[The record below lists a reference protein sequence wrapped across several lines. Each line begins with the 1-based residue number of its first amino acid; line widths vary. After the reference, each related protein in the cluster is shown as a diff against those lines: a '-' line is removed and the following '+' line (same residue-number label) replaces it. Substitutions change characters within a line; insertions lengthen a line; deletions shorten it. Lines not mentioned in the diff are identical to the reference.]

1 MAIIDDTKFS
11 MYMSTPTIISY
22 ILVCSVVI
30 QNWNKIKN
38 IQNNITNEPD
48 DNMFIK
54 AVKKVVKKIQYILSV
69 VFILVLIFFFTTQ
82 DNSGASSFTTITFL
96 NYFFMIVGL
105 VAIVAIY
112 FVGTIF
118 NLLPLLNK
126 NRNYGNMMK
135 NFVFY
140 IILAY
145 TSITIYNFSIFK
157 KTFTR
162 TKKQDDTYETNY
174 GTYVSGGHRFYI
186 LLLQGIFYFL
196 FLFIFN
202 NYSEKYKIF
211 GNEMIPNGKK
221 IIGVIASFY
230 YILMLI
236 LFIYF
241 AQNAI
246 SGGYWVVI
254 ILGIVLLL
262 LELGKAFGNS
272 GWITYVLDRM
282 DYVWHANKLFNITV
296 SRFLFLVM
304 LVIVAI
310 MYTKNEN
317 VDGIFS
323 LVTVFFA
330 FFQMVAFFIPLDIIN
345 ENMNADD
352 SINIKILDLAKA
364 IIVPAMTLYT
374 SFLFIGINYT
384 EYLSKIILYI
394 IGLVFVIVIMALMVV
409 YKSKIA
415 SIFSIFSNSNINNNS
430 NGKMMKHAVNI
441 IGAMMIIGIIL
452 MYLIK
457 IFSL

>member
-38 IQNNITNEPD
+38 IQNNIINEQN

-54 AVKKVVKKIQYILSV
+54 VVKEVLKNIQYILLV
-69 VFILVLIFFFTTQ
+69 VFILVFIFFFTTH
-82 DNSGASSFTTITFL
+82 DNSGTGSSFSVITGL
-96 NYFFMIVGL
+96 NYSFMIVGL
-105 VAIVAIY
+105 VVIVAMY
-112 FVGTIF
+112 FAGTIF
-118 NLLPLLNK
+118 DFLPLLNN

-162 TKKQDDTYETNY
+162 IKKQDDTYDTDY
-174 GTYVSGGHRFYI
+174 GTSNSGGHRFYI
-186 LLLQGIFYFL
+186 LLLQGVFYFL
-196 FLFIFN
+196 FLFVFN

-221 IIGVIASFY
+221 IIGGIASFY

-236 LFIYF
+236 IFIYF

-246 SGGYWVVI
+246 SYGYWVVI
-254 ILGIVLLL
+254 IFGILLLL

-282 DYVWHANKLFNITV
+282 DYVWHANKLFNITI

-330 FFQMVAFFIPLDIIN
+330 IFQIAVFFTSLYFIN
-345 ENMNADD
+345 KNMDD
-352 SINIKILDLAKA
+352 NKIKILDLAKA
-364 IIVPAMTLYT
+364 IIVPAITLFT

-394 IGLVFVIVIMALMVV
+394 IGLVAVIVIMAVMIV

-415 SIFSIFSNSNINNNS
+415 SIFSIFSNSNINNNNS

-441 IGAMMIIGIIL
+441 IGAMMIIGIIF
-452 MYLIK
+452 MYLMK
-457 IFSL
+457 IILL